1 MNTST
6 SYKVWRYGLIVFL
19 GLIMALPLF
28 YMVSRSFMTAS
39 EVQQFPPKFLPS
51 TADWQNFTDAVSYLS
66 PGVIA
71 NSFIFSLG
79 VVGLQLVLA
88 LPAAFALSKI
98 PFRWT
103 SAILAVLIIPLFV
116 PSNFSLIPLFVETY
130 QLGWLNTYQ
139 GLIVPMAAQI
149 AFGVLLFRQFF
160 GALPDGL
167 IEAARIDGAS
177 WFRVFAS
184 VALPLARPALATY
197 CSISFLTA
205 WNMFIWP
212 QVIATDPK
220 YAVINVALAP
230 LAGGQ
235 YSSVSPA
242 VALAG
247 AVVAMIPVLAV
258 FLGFQRWY
266 VKGVTGTGLE

>member
-1 MNTST
+1 MNSST
-6 SYKVWRYGLIVFL
+6 AYKFWRYTIIVLL
-19 GLIMALPLF
+19 GLIMAVPLF
-28 YMVSRSFMTAS
+28 YMVSRSFMTAA
-39 EVQQFPPKFLPS
+39 EVEQFPPKLLPS
-51 TADWQNFTDAVSYLS
+51 NADWQNFTDAVSYLS
-66 PGVIA
+66 PQVIT

-79 VVGLQLVLA
+79 VVGLQLVLCM
-88 LPAAFALSKI
+88 PAAFALSKI

-103 SAILAVLIIPLFV
+103 GTVLAVLIIPLFV
-116 PSNFSLIPLFVETY
+116 PSNFSLIPLFVEVY
-130 QLGWLNTYQ
+130 QFGWLNTYQ

-160 GALPDGL
+160 GGLPDGL

-177 WFRVFAS
+177 WLRVFTS
-184 VALPLARPALATY
+184 IALPLARPALATY

-205 WNMFIWP
+205 WNMYIWP
-212 QVIATDPK
+212 QVIATDPR
-220 YAVINVALAP
+220 YALINVALAP

-235 YSSVSPA
+235 YSQVSPA
-242 VALAG
+242 VGLAG